1 MIIATNV
8 NKSFGKLKV
17 LDNVSLTLNKGQAIS
32 LIGPNG
38 SGKTT
43 FIKCLLGMVVPD
55 AGFITFNQQNILKDW
70 RYRSQIGYMPQIGR
84 YPDNMTIGQTLDM
97 MKDIRKGMNN
107 VTDDELYCAFSL
119 DKIQGK
125 KMRTLSGGTRQKVSA
140 TLAFLFSPDVLILDE
155 VLAVGDEAFQRK
167 CNDYFMERKASGK
180 TTILVTHDMGAVK
193 KYCNRAVLIENGL
206 VKAIGNPENVA
217 NQYSFDNSVPIHV
230 EVEDSESTIEPERII
245 VDHFQLNLLTPQQ
258 ITPGDP
264 IRFNIEFNV
273 LEDVETYVALS
284 LTDID
289 RNIWIYNDNS
299 MDQLVH
305 GIGHKKVY
313 YECSLPAVNNLKLK
327 LEVTVRDKTGKML
340 AFSDA
345 TQTPIIMVN
354 RTDIANDD
362 VSALDSASGLLQRN
376 GQWKFL

>member
-32 LIGPNG
+32 LVGPNG

-84 YPDNMTIGQTLDM
+84 YPDNMTIGQTFGM

-107 VTDDELYCAFSL
+107 TTDDELYYAFSL

-155 VLAVGDEAFQRK
+155 PTAGLDPLASEILKQK
-167 CNDYFMERKASGK
+167 ILKEKNNGK
-180 TTILVTHDMGAVK
+180 LILITSHILSDLDDIISEIVYLQDGRLQFHKSLEELK
-193 KYCNRAVLIENGL
+193 KETGQEKLSRA
-206 VKAIGNPENVA
+206 
-217 NQYSFDNSVPIHV
+217 
-230 EVEDSESTIEPERII
+230 
-245 VDHFQLNLLTPQQ
+245 
-258 ITPGDP
+258 
-264 IRFNIEFNV
+264 
-273 LEDVETYVALS
+273 
-284 LTDID
+284 
-289 RNIWIYNDNS
+289 
-299 MDQLVH
+299 
-305 GIGHKKVY
+305 
-313 YECSLPAVNNLKLK
+313 
-327 LEVTVRDKTGKML
+327 
-340 AFSDA
+340 
-345 TQTPIIMVN
+345 
-354 RTDIANDD
+354 IAQVMKN
-362 VSALDSASGLLQRN
+362 
-376 GQWKFL
+376 